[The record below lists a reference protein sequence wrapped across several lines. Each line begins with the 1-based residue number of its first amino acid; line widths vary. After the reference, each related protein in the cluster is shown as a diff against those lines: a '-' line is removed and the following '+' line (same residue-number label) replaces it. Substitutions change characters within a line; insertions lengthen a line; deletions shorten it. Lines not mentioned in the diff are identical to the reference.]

1 MTPKKALITIISLF
15 LVLGFMAIVFPTDGI
30 KISET
35 LSLRFPSLTDVFPVA
50 DSTANKKHDPED
62 EIRAMMEATRQKQFA
77 AFADSLR
84 FYEDFFDSGKT
95 RFDLPNNDPTWF
107 DRFFLHLQL
116 ASMDSSVVHIV
127 HYGDSQLEEDRI
139 SSTIREDLQEE
150 FGGAGPGMLPP
161 VLKIQ
166 PQTTVHWYRGALER
180 FILFGPKDEE
190 ATHSRYG
197 PLAQFANLNG
207 TAVIGIKRR
216 LDRKDRTKVYPHA
229 GGYATIKVLAG
240 KRGRLKVKLD
250 YDRTFTTVVGMN
262 PDSTEK
268 IKTSVKMVEADPPV
282 VDSSYTKLNVY
293 TWKLPDTTSSVK
305 ITLTGNTEIYA
316 VSADG
321 AYGVA
326 VDNVAMRGSSGTI
339 FHRIDPELLAESYK
353 AMNAKLIMMEY
364 GGNMVPSVSTSNI
377 DWIKKLVTRQILAI
391 QKANPDA
398 DIIFIGPADMERQS
412 DGRWKT
418 YPALRMTINALRE
431 VALENGVA
439 FWDMHRVMGG
449 NGTMSQWV
457 KREPPLGFTDHIH
470 FTRRGATHMGDLFC
484 SSLRMY
490 YDFFKFRGRHNISDK
505 KLRDLR
511 DFNES
516 VGTKKEVAAPAPAPK
531 KPVAAPAKKPITEP
545 AKKPI
550 TAPAQPVRK
559 PVAEQPVR
567 KPIAE
572 QPVRKPVA
580 EQPVRKPI
588 TEQPV
593 RKPAAEQPVRKP
605 ITEQPVR
612 RPTAEQP
619 VRKPVAEQPTRKPT
633 VEQPAK
639 KPTTVRKKR
648 PRRDDD
654 TQVKRRK
661 QDINKTQRTPTTTGD
676 QPKRKVR
683 KKKLD
688 DKQKQES
695 STTLS
700 KKQPS
705 TSGTRREKR

>member
-30 KISET
+30 NISET
-35 LSLRFPSLTDVFPVA
+35 LSLRFPSLADVFPVA
-50 DSTANKKHDPED
+50 DSSANKKHDPED

-116 ASMDSSVVHIV
+116 AAIDSSVVHIV

-180 FILFGPKDEE
+180 YILFGPKDEE

-229 GGYATIKVLAG
+229 GGYATIKILAG
-240 KRGRLKVKLD
+240 KRGRLKVKMD
-250 YDRTFTTVVGMN
+250 YDRTFTTVVGLN

-268 IKTSVKMVEADPPV
+268 IKTTVKMVEADPPV

-339 FHRIDPELLAESYK
+339 FHRIDSELLAESYK

-516 VGTKKEVAAPAPAPK
+516 VGSKKEFAAPAPK

-550 TAPAQPVRK
+550 TTPTQPVRK
-559 PVAEQPVR
+559 PVAEQPAR
-567 KPIAE
+567 
-572 QPVRKPVA
+572 R
-580 EQPVRKPI
+580 
-588 TEQPV
+588 
-593 RKPAAEQPVRKP
+593 PAAEQPVRRP
-605 ITEQPVR
+605 VTEQPAR

-619 VRKPVAEQPTRKPT
+619 VRKPVAEQPTRRPT
-633 VEQPAK
+633 ADQPAK
-639 KPTTVRKKR
+639 KPTVRKKR
-648 PRRDDD
+648 TRRDDD

-661 QDINKTQRTPTTTGD
+661 QDVNRTQRTPTTTGD

-683 KKKLD
+683 RKKLD
-688 DKQKQES
+688 DKQKSES

-700 KKQPS
+700 KKQPTTS
-705 TSGTRREKR
+705 TTRRENR